1 MRGHVAGHSRLLRE
15 VDADLTPVTELLGE
29 MARGGK
35 RIRAAFCTAG
45 ARGASGGELPPGSVE
60 AAAALELFHLA
71 ALIHDDV
78 MDHSDRRRGRPTAHR
93 HFAGHHRGLRWE
105 GDPDAYGEAVAIL
118 AGDLCLTWSDDLID
132 RAFADRDLATRLDG
146 RAVWSQM
153 RDETIAG
160 QYLDILGQVQ
170 QTLSAR
176 RAGQVVRFK
185 SARYTVGHP
194 LRLGGV
200 LGGGSDELLRAF
212 DRIGL
217 TAGEAFQLRDD
228 LLGVFGDPDMT
239 GKPVVD
245 DIREGKRTLLVT
257 TAAERATTVQRGV
270 LDRHLGDP
278 GLTDDGLIA
287 VCDVLRDTGAADEV
301 ERRIA
306 RLTAEAL
313 DIVDDLDVDDTTRSG
328 IRDLVERCSWRRR

>member
-1 MRGHVAGHSRLLRE
+1 MREHVAGHSQVLRA
-15 VDADLTPVTELLGE
+15 VDPDLTPVTELLGE

-35 RIRAAFCTAG
+35 RIRGAFCMVG
-45 ARGASGGELPPGSVE
+45 ARGASGGELPPGSGE
-60 AAAALELFHLA
+60 AAAAIELFHLA

-93 HFAGHHRGLRWE
+93 HFAGHHRGRRWA
-105 GDPDAYGEAVAIL
+105 GDADAYGEAVAVL

-132 RAFADRDLATRLDG
+132 LAFADRDLSTRRAG
-146 RAVWSQM
+146 RDMWTQM

-160 QYLDILGQVQ
+160 QYLDILGQAQ
-170 QTLSAR
+170 RTLSSR
-176 RAGQVVRFK
+176 RAGQVMRFK
-185 SARYTVGHP
+185 SARYTIGHP

-200 LGGGSDELLRAF
+200 LGGASEELLRGY

-228 LLGVFGDPDMT
+228 VLGVFGDPDLT
-239 GKPVVD
+239 GKPIVD

-257 TAAERATTVQRGV
+257 TAAERATPAQRAV

-278 GLTDDGLIA
+278 DLTDDGLLA
-287 VCDVLRDTGAADEV
+287 VCDVLRDTGAADDV
-301 ERRIA
+301 EQRIA
-306 RLTAEAL
+306 HLTAEAL
-313 DIVDDLDVDDTTRSG
+313 DVVDGLGVDHETTAG
-328 IRDLVERCSWRRR
+328 LRDLVERCSWRRR